1 MTYLVTGSEGFIGSH
16 LVEHL
21 VRSGISVRA
30 TVLYNSFGH
39 TGWLADLPPEI
50 ATEIDIV
57 FGDVRDRNWV
67 NSAVKGC
74 DTIIHA
80 AALISVP
87 YSYSAAESFLDTN
100 AGGTLNILSAARD
113 EDVRR
118 LVQISSSEVYGT
130 AQYVPI
136 DENHPLGAQSP
147 YAATKIA
154 ADQMA
159 KSFHHTYDLPVTL
172 VRPFNT
178 YGPRQSTR
186 AIIPSIITQCLRESA
201 NLNLGVLHPTRDF
214 TYAPDLAVGLAA
226 AATAPGIDGEVINFG
241 TGFEIS
247 IRDIVEMIAEI
258 LEVDVEVKRDEVR
271 VRPANSEV
279 ERLFA
284 DIKKAEK
291 MLGWQPKFAGKSG
304 FQAGLKETCNW
315 FRNISSDQKSMYP
328 EAFNAIPLNGN
339 YK

>member
-1 MTYLVTGSEGFIGSH
+1 VTYLVTGSEGFIGSH

-50 ATEIDIV
+50 ATEIDVV

-87 YSYSAAESFLDTN
+87 YSYAAVESFLDTN
-100 AGGTLNILSAARD
+100 ASGTLNVLSAARD
-113 EDVRR
+113 ADICR

-159 KSFHHTYDLPVTL
+159 KSFYHAYGLPVTL

-186 AIIPSIITQCLRESA
+186 AIIPTIITQCLQEDPS
-201 NLNLGVLHPTRDF
+201 LNLGVLQPTRDF
-214 TYAPDLAVGLAA
+214 TFAPDLAVGLAA
-226 AATAPGIDGEVINFG
+226 AATAPDIDGDVINFG

-247 IRDIVEMIAEI
+247 IGNVVEMVAEI
-258 LEVDVEVKRDEVR
+258 LGVEVDVNFDEDR
-271 VRPANSEV
+271 IRPANSEV
-279 ERLFA
+279 ERLYA
-284 DIKKAEK
+284 DVNKAEK
-291 MLGWQPKFAGKSG
+291 MLGWKPKFSGKAGFKSG
-304 FQAGLKETCNW
+304 LRETCDW
-315 FRNISSDQKSMYP
+315 FRNISSYQKSMYP
-328 EAFNAIPLNGN
+328 EAFNSIPLNGN